1 MARYVD
7 LDKIIDHLHDEWG
20 YEGMEEELY
29 DDLQIPVENV
39 IAWTPISKELPPIGV
54 PLLVTVDRKIA
65 EGPPQGGA
73 RPGLQNAGDDGRR
86 NRVLRIRQ
94 L

>member
-65 EGPPQGGA
+65 EGPPPRRCSA
-73 RPGLQNAGDDGRR
+73 RSTECRR
-86 NRVLRIRQ
+86 RWPAK
-94 L
+94 